1 MYSNIGKNSETC
13 NGVCCSWNDCM
24 HCNRETI
31 SMTKFKSFKRRR
43 LKMSFLKKIL
53 SLIIV
58 SVTICSTFSFF
69 QITSNAATYV
79 TLSQFDTALNN
90 FKSNEYKHDST
101 YVDNS
106 SYGGYQCFGFANEI
120 AKYIFGSFPC
130 SNMSGNNINAN
141 WTRTYGSSAV
151 DNLHVGDIVRYRFHS
166 IFITKIVG
174 NTIYYC
180 DANADGKNTV
190 KYNKSTSKSSLKSLV
205 GEKLTHNNA
214 TTTGWV
220 AHYKYWKD
228 ANTLTINYSPNGA
241 TIPASN
247 SYKVSCDGSTLSLRS
262 TASTSGTF
270 LISIPDNT
278 VLTVTETKSANGYIW
293 GRTTYGGKTGWCALD
308 YTVRQG
314 YYVNSNKV
322 YRYSDSSLAK
332 TSWEYG
338 KGDTTYGLFNYTSFN
353 LQKDGYN
360 FVGWS
365 LSTDG
370 STGIFGQDDTTLKAE
385 AICPDVANS
394 DKTVVLYAIW
404 KPITYAVSYN
414 ANGGAGV
421 PSAQTKI
428 YGTALT
434 LSSTKPTR
442 TGYTFTGWN
451 TNADGTGTKYAA
463 GASYTS
469 NAAITLYAQWTKVVL
484 DSISIKTKPNKIN
497 YFVGETLNTSGL
509 SLTASYS
516 DGKTNTI
523 SSGFTCTPTT
533 FNAAGT
539 QKITVSYGGKST
551 SFNVTVENVVLSSV
565 VVKSNPNKT
574 TYNVGD
580 TLNTTG
586 LTLTATFNNGTTQTI
601 SSGFTCTPKTLSTAG
616 TQKITVTYEG
626 KAASFNVI
634 VEEVVVTSLT
644 VKTAPTKTSYYVG
657 DTLNT
662 NGLTLTATYNNGT
675 TKTISSGFTCTPT
688 TLSTVGT
695 QKITVTYG
703 GKTTSFDVSV
713 APIKIT
719 ELEIVTMPQT
729 TSYKVGDK
737 FDPAGLTIN
746 AINNK
751 GETIV
756 VTDGFVCIPETLD
769 KAGVQVVTVS
779 YGGKSVMIT
788 VIVEEVEPE
797 TYTVRFIADGNVIS
811 ETEYEVGATIVKP
824 SAPAK
829 VGYKFIEWDK
839 TIPTTMPAENLI
851 FTAQYE
857 LLVKQLKIK
866 KPSTN
871 TVKYGE
877 TLVMHADI
885 AEAELPDGWKIEWT
899 VEGTGF
905 STKVEENGLKF
916 KVTSVSSG
924 NVTVKAT
931 LVDEN
936 GEAVLDADGNEM
948 SDSKQL
954 KSDASFWQKIVSF
967 FKNLFGISRIIL
979 QSIYY

>member
-1 MYSNIGKNSETC
+1 
-13 NGVCCSWNDCM
+13 
-24 HCNRETI
+24 
-31 SMTKFKSFKRRR
+31 
-43 LKMSFLKKIL
+43 MSFLKKIL

-90 FKSNEYKHDST
+90 FKSNKYKHDST

-130 SNMSGNNINAN
+130 SNMSGNNINEN

-205 GEKLTHNNA
+205 GEKLTHDNA

-385 AICPDVANS
+385 TICPDVANS

-539 QKITVSYGGKST
+539 QKITVSYGEKST

-586 LTLTATFNNGTTQTI
+586 LTLTAT
-601 SSGFTCTPKTLSTAG
+601 
-616 TQKITVTYEG
+616 
-626 KAASFNVI
+626 
-634 VEEVVVTSLT
+634 
-644 VKTAPTKTSYYVG
+644 
-657 DTLNT
+657 
-662 NGLTLTATYNNGT
+662 YNNGT
-675 TKTISSGFTCTPT
+675 TKTINSGFTCTPT
-688 TLSTVGT
+688 TLITAGS

-703 GKTTSFDVSV
+703 GKITT
-713 APIKIT
+713 
-719 ELEIVTMPQT
+719 
-729 TSYKVGDK
+729 
-737 FDPAGLTIN
+737 
-746 AINNK
+746 
-751 GETIV
+751 
-756 VTDGFVCIPETLD
+756 
-769 KAGVQVVTVS
+769 
-779 YGGKSVMIT
+779 IT
-788 VIVEEVEPE
+788 VIVNEVKPE
-797 TYTVRFIADGNVIS
+797 TYTVKWIVDGA
-811 ETEYEVGATIVKP
+811 ETTQTYVEGATIVKP
-824 SAPAK
+824 AEPVKAGYTFVGWTPDVPSTMSA
-829 VGYKFIEWDK
+829 EDL
-839 TIPTTMPAENLI
+839 T
-851 FTAQYE
+851 FTAE
-857 LLVKQLKIK
+857 FEEIK
-866 KPSTN
+866 YTCPDCDDEFTDEDEYNEHLAEEAAKKEYADAVNKAQVTIRKPSTD
-871 TVKYGE
+871 KISYGDSIV
-877 TLVMHADI
+877 LHADLTV
-885 AEAELPDGWKIEWT
+885 LPAGWKIVWESDN
-899 VEGTGF
+899 GNF
-905 STKVEENGLKF
+905 SN
-916 KVTSVSSG
+916 SVSSDGKSCTITPSKSG
-924 NVTVKAT
+924 NTTFTVK
-931 LVDEN
+931 
-936 GEAVLDADGNEM
+936 VLDAEGKEVS
-948 SDSKQL
+948 SDTQTMTSKAGFF
-954 KSDASFWQKIVSF
+954 DKIIAF
-967 FKNLFGISRIIL
+967 FKKLFGSAKIIP
-979 QSIYY
+979 QVFSVIK